1 MFEKFDVPAFYL
13 AIQAV
18 LSLYSSGKTTGLVL
32 DAGDGVTHTVPIY
45 EGYALAHAIERND
58 LAGRDLTDYLRK
70 LLNEEYNNSSQNDTK
85 YELPDGQSI
94 TIGNQKCDVD
104 IRKDLYS
111 NIVMSGGTT
120 LFPGIPERLS
130 KEVTSLAPST
140 MKIKVLAP
148 LERKFLVWI
157 GGSILSSLSTFQ
169 TMWITKAEYQ

>member
-1 MFEKFDVPAFYL
+1 MTK
-13 AIQAV
+13 
-18 LSLYSSGKTTGLVL
+18 KNTGLVL

-120 LFPGIPERLS
+120 LFPGIPEIEQRS
-130 KEVTSLAPST
+130 DFPCPIHHEDQSFGPIGE
-140 MKIKVLAP
+140 KILGMDRRFNPFFPFDLPDNVDHQKRISVNWTKHRSQKVLLIYP
-148 LERKFLVWI
+148 
-157 GGSILSSLSTFQ
+157 G
-169 TMWITKAEYQ
+169 